1 MFELGMDN
9 VKEFYVHD
17 IDEGSSS
24 SSDDEEYDV
33 SIENLEIVSEGEE
46 EEEFLETFGAN
57 PATKVIKTKIVRSK
71 QTSAPEEECNDFDT
85 HKEGNSL
92 IDAMSKAVAFVEN
105 NIEPETFAV
114 PIQKDV
120 AAASTNHTTS
130 SGSDGK

>member
-1 MFELGMDN
+1 MDT

-24 SSDDEEYDV
+24 SSDDEEYDLSV
-33 SIENLEIVSEGEE
+33 ENLEIVSEGEE

-57 PATKVIKTKIVRSK
+57 PATKVIKSKIIRSK
-71 QTSAPEEECNDFDT
+71 QSSDHEEECGDFDT
-85 HKEGNSL
+85 HQGGNSL

-105 NIEPETFAV
+105 NVEPETFAV

-120 AAASTNHTTS
+120 ASTSKNHTTS